1 MNLDKHFGDAYDIV
15 KRSFL
20 GWLAGLGSWCAHP
33 MFTHDVTDDAADQF
47 AKLLGVQ
54 LISRERLHVGTD
66 REAYLGVCNRS
77 SHVFLDPDTGL
88 KVGRGESPEY
98 LFTDELVRLAEARPE
113 FLTLTFD
120 QSLQRGNEE
129 NQVRSKLEH
138 LSERGICG
146 LGYVSQVAFILV
158 GRDVALVKRAH
169 EAITGQSELPISRF
183 LLATPSNPALH
194 PSAAALSVS
203 GRG

>member
-1 MNLDKHFGDAYDIV
+1 MNLDKHFGAAYDVV
-15 KRSFL
+15 KRSLL

-33 MFTHDVTDDAADQF
+33 MFTHDVTEDAADRF
-47 AKLLGVQ
+47 GRLLGVEI
-54 LISRERLHVGTD
+54 ISRERLHVGTD
-66 REAYLGVCNRS
+66 RETYLSVCNQRRN
-77 SHVFLDPDTGL
+77 VFLDPDTGL
-88 KVGRGESPEY
+88 KLDRGKSPKY

-138 LSERGICG
+138 LSARGICG

-158 GRDVALVKRAH
+158 GKDGPLVKKAYL
-169 EAITGQSELPISRF
+169 AITGQSDLPVSRF
-183 LLATPSNPALH
+183 VVTTPSNPALH
-194 PSAAALSVS
+194 PTDAGLLVS
-203 GRG
+203 GR